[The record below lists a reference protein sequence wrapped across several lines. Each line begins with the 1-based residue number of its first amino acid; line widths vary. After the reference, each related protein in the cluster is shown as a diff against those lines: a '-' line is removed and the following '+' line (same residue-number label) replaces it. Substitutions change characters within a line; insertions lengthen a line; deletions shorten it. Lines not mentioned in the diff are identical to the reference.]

1 MRKSPLFLLAA
12 SFFLLCL
19 EVPGHCGSAGQMAEV
34 VVTATRL
41 PTPVDQVSGT
51 ILLVTSEDIEKMQAR
66 TVADALE
73 GLPGVDLIRQ
83 GGPGKTASVILRGG
97 NARFTLVLIDGVE
110 VNDPSNPERTFDFA
124 HLDAGDIE
132 RIEILFGPQS
142 TLYGSDAIGG
152 VIQIFTKK
160 GRGKPSADVLVE
172 AGSFQ
177 TRLTRVA
184 ISEQKGRGSYRL
196 SASSVHSDG
205 ISAAAESDGNTEA
218 DGYENM
224 TLSGHFG
231 FEGEKGVSSGFDFR
245 LVEAENELDYYGG
258 PGGDDPN
265 YTGSADQM
273 LVSGHVSGFL
283 TDYWEA
289 SLKVSRNSHDRRDL
303 NEPDPLRPFTMEA
316 SYKGASVKTELI
328 NHFYLGDHSIFTA
341 GFDREKES
349 GESGYFSDEF
359 GPYTSLMEKES
370 STVKGIFLQEKY
382 TADSGTALTLGAR
395 RDDHSRFGEETTW
408 RAGLSTPV
416 SETIRFRILYGTG
429 FRAPSVDQ
437 LYNQGYGNPDLEAE
451 TSRGWDVGLE
461 WSPVQRVMASLS
473 WHLTEYDQLIDW
485 FDADG
490 DPSTWD
496 DGSYENVSEART
508 EGLDLLVEADLS
520 AVSLGLSGSFLE
532 TEDGDGEEL
541 LRRPRMRWGA
551 RVGFVPVRNL
561 MVSLDAQ
568 YVGEREDWGDATLDS
583 YTLVNLAGDLEI
595 SDRLSLQGRIENLTD
610 QDYELADGYGIPGR
624 AGYLGLTAKL

>member
-1 MRKSPLFLLAA
+1 MRTSPLFLLAA
-12 SFFLLCL
+12 FFFLIFLD
-19 EVPGHCGSAGQMAEV
+19 VPGHCGPAGEIAEV

-97 NARFTLVLIDGVE
+97 DARFTLVLIDGVE

-160 GRGKPSADVLVE
+160 GKGKPSADVLVE

-177 TRLTRVA
+177 TRRARVA

-218 DGYENM
+218 DGYENT
-224 TLSGHFG
+224 TLAGHFG
-231 FEGEKGVSSGFDFR
+231 FEGERGVSSGLDFR
-245 LVEAENELDYYGG
+245 LVEAQNELDYYGG

-265 YTGSADQM
+265 YTGSADQT
-273 LVSGHVSGFL
+273 LVGGHVGAFL
-283 TDYWEA
+283 TDFWET

-303 NEPDPLRPFTMEA
+303 NEPDILRPFTMEA
-316 SYKGASVKTELI
+316 SYKGASVKTELV
-328 NHFYLGDHSIFTA
+328 NHFYLGEHSIFTA

-349 GESGYFSDEF
+349 GESTWFSDEY
-359 GPYTSLMEKES
+359 GPYTSVMEKES
-370 STVKGIFLQEKY
+370 STVRGVFLQEKY
-382 TADSGTALTLGAR
+382 TADSGMAFTLGAR

-416 SETIRFRILYGTG
+416 TETLRFRALYGTG

-437 LYNQGYGNPDLEAE
+437 LYNPGYGNPDLEAE
-451 TSRGWDVGLE
+451 TSRGWDVGVQ
-461 WSPVQRVMASLS
+461 WSPVQAVMASLS

-508 EGLDLLVEADLS
+508 EGVDLSVDADLS
-520 AVSLGLSGSFLE
+520 FLSLGLSGSFLE
-532 TEDGDGEEL
+532 TDDEDGEEL
-541 LRRPRMRWGA
+541 LRRPRMRLGA

-561 MVSLDAQ
+561 RVSLDAQ

-583 YTLVNLAGDLEI
+583 YALVNLAGDLEI
-595 SDRLSLQGRIENLTD
+595 SDRISLQGRIENLTD
-610 QDYELADGYGIPGR
+610 RDYELADGYGTPGR
-624 AGYLGLTAKL
+624 AGYLGLKAEL

>member
-1 MRKSPLFLLAA
+1 MRKSPLFLVAA
-12 SFFLLCL
+12 LFFLPSLD
-19 EVPGHCGSAGQMAEV
+19 VPGHCGSAGEMAEV

-51 ILLVTSEDIEKMQAR
+51 ILVITSQDIERWQAR
-66 TVADALE
+66 TVGDALE
-73 GLPGVDLIRQ
+73 GLPGVNLIRQ
-83 GGPGKTASVILRGG
+83 GGPGKTVSVILRGG
-97 NARFTLVLIDGVE
+97 DARFTLVLIDGVE

-160 GRGKPSADVLVE
+160 GKGKPSAEVLLE

-177 TRLTRVA
+177 TRRGWVA
-184 ISEQKGRGSYRL
+184 VGKRTERGSYRL
-196 SASSVHSDG
+196 SASSVRSDG
-205 ISAAAESDGNTEA
+205 ISAAAESDGNTEE
-218 DGYENM
+218 DGYKNT
-224 TLSGHFG
+224 TLSGQFG

-245 LVEAENELDYYGG
+245 LVKAENELDYYGG

-273 LVSGHVSGFL
+273 LVSGYVGGFL
-283 TDYWEA
+283 TDNWEA
-289 SLKVSRNSHDRRDL
+289 SLRVSRNYHDRRDM

-328 NHFYLGDHSIFTA
+328 NHFYLGEYSVFTA

-349 GESGYFSDEF
+349 GESSYFSDEY

-370 STVKGIFLQEKY
+370 STLNGFFLQEIY

-416 SETIRFRILYGTG
+416 SETLRFRILYGTG

-437 LYNQGYGNPDLEAE
+437 LYNPGYGNPDLEAE
-451 TSRGWDVGLE
+451 TSRGWDVGVE
-461 WSPVQRVMASLS
+461 WSPVRRVMASLS
-473 WHLTEYDQLIDW
+473 WHLTEYDQLIAW
-485 FDADG
+485 YDADG
-490 DPSTWD
+490 DPSTWE
-496 DGSYENVSEART
+496 DGSYDNVSEART
-508 EGLDLLVEADLS
+508 EGMDLSVEAE
-520 AVSLGLSGSFLE
+520 VSPVFLGLTGSFLK
-532 TEDGDGEEL
+532 TEDGEGEEL

-551 RVGFVPVRNL
+551 RVAFVPVRNL
-561 MVSLDAQ
+561 RVSLAAQ

-595 SDRLSLQGRIENLTD
+595 SDKLSLQGRIENLTD
-610 QDYELADGYGIPGR
+610 QDYELADGYGTPGR
-624 AGYLGLTAKL
+624 AGYLGLKAEL